1 MAIQVTMPDGT
12 TMEQI
17 AASISA
23 RLKKKAVAG
32 KINGKLVELNRPIEE
47 DCEIQIITLDSKE
60 GLEVYRHSTAHLM
73 A

>member
-23 RLKKKAVAG
+23 SLKKKAVAG

-47 DCEIQIITLDSKE
+47 DCEIQIITLNSKE

>member
-23 RLKKKAVAG
+23 SLKKKAVAG